1 MVLRLYSNKCICS
14 IVDLR
19 SPKLHKILDT
29 WIEED
34 LGDGDLT
41 RFVLSDRRASA
52 HWVAKEDGT
61 FCGGDLVKLIFRKID
76 PKVDIQL
83 LIEDGQKFEKNQ
95 RLLELKGSSSSL
107 VAGERVSL
115 NVAMHLSGIA
125 TSTAVLITKLSGS
138 KVKLADTRKTT
149 PGMRIFEK
157 YAFHCGGGINHRL
170 GLDDAA
176 MLKENHIEWSQG
188 ISESIKILKNTIPW
202 TKKII
207 VEAETPSQAKE
218 AVEAGADGVLLDEM
232 SIQAIEQL
240 VPELRQLSKNSNSK
254 YVSQDIVIEVSGINP
269 NNVSDYMFTG
279 IDLIST
285 SAPITKSKWID
296 FSMRFD

>member
-1 MVLRLYSNKCICS
+1 M
-14 IVDLR
+14 DLR

-41 RFVLSDRRASA
+41 RFVLNNKSASA
-52 HWVAKEDGT
+52 HWIAKENGT
-61 FCGGDLVKLIFRKID
+61 FCGGGLIKLIFQKID

-83 LIEDGQKFEKNQ
+83 LIDDGQKFQKNQ
-95 RLLELKGSSSSL
+95 RLLELHGPSSSL

-125 TSTAVLITKLSGS
+125 TSTALLVSKLSGTN
-138 KVKLADTRKTT
+138 VKLADTRKTS
-149 PGMRIFEK
+149 PGLRIFEK
-157 YAFHCGGGINHRL
+157 YAFRCGGGINHRL

-176 MLKENHIEWSQG
+176 MLKENHIEWSTG
-188 ISESIKILKNTIPW
+188 ISESIKILKKTIPW

-207 VEAETPSQAKE
+207 VEAETPTQAKE
-218 AVEAGADGVLLDEM
+218 AIEAGADGILLDEM
-232 SIQAIEQL
+232 SVQTIKKL
-240 VPELRQLSKNSNSK
+240 VPELRQLSKTSQST
-254 YVSQDIVIEVSGINP
+254 YVSQNIVIEVSGINP
-269 NNVSDYMFTG
+269 NNLSDYIFTG

-285 SAPITKSKWID
+285 SAAITKSKWID
-296 FSMRFD
+296 FSMRFN

>member
-1 MVLRLYSNKCICS
+1 
-14 IVDLR
+14 VDLR

-41 RFVLSDRRASA
+41 RIVLNKQSTSA
-52 HWVAKEDGT
+52 HWIAKEDGT
-61 FCGGDLVKLIFRKID
+61 FCGGELIKLIFKKID
-76 PKVDIQL
+76 PQVDIQL
-83 LIEDGQKFEKNQ
+83 LIKDGEKFDHNQ
-95 RLLELKGSSSSL
+95 RLLNLQGPSSSL
-107 VAGERVSL
+107 VAGERVAL

-125 TSTAVLITKLSGS
+125 TSTALLVTKLSGS
-138 KVKLADTRKTT
+138 NVKLADTRKTT
-149 PGMRIFEK
+149 PGIRAFEK

-176 MLKENHIEWSQG
+176 MLKENHIEWSNG
-188 ISESIKILKNTIPW
+188 ISESVKVLKKTIPW

-207 VEAETPSQAKE
+207 VEAETPTQAKE

-240 VPELRQLSKNSNSK
+240 VPELRQLSKTSNSK
-254 YVSQDIVIEVSGINP
+254 YVSKDIVIEVSGINP
-269 NNVSDYMFTG
+269 NNLSDYIHTG

>member
-1 MVLRLYSNKCICS
+1 M
-14 IVDLR
+14 DLR
-19 SPKLHKILDT
+19 SPTLHKVLDS

-41 RFVLSDRRASA
+41 RFVLNKQRVSA

-61 FCGGDLVKLIFRKID
+61 FCGGDLVKLIFKKID

-83 LIEDGQKFEKNQ
+83 LIEDGKKFEKNQ

-125 TSTAVLITKLSGS
+125 TSTALLVTKLSGS

-149 PGMRIFEK
+149 PGMRVFEK

-232 SIQAIEQL
+232 SVQAIEKL
-240 VPELRQLSKNSNSK
+240 VPELRQLSKNSKSK
-254 YVSQDIVIEVSGINP
+254 YVSQNIVIEVSGINP
-269 NNVSDYMFTG
+269 NNVSDYIFTG

>member
-1 MVLRLYSNKCICS
+1 M
-14 IVDLR
+14 DLR

-41 RFVLSDRRASA
+41 RFVLNDRSASA
-52 HWVAKEDGT
+52 HWVAKEGGV

-76 PKVDIQL
+76 PQVDIQL

-95 RLLELKGSSSSL
+95 RLLELKGTSSSL
-107 VAGERVSL
+107 VAGERVTL

-125 TSTAVLITKLSGS
+125 TSTALLVTKLSGS
-138 KVKLADTRKTT
+138 NVKLADTRKTT
-149 PGMRIFEK
+149 PGLRIFEK

-207 VEAETPSQAKE
+207 VEAETSSQAKE

-232 SIQAIEQL
+232 SIQAIEKL
-240 VPELRQLSKNSNSK
+240 VPELRQLSKNSKSK
-254 YVSQDIVIEVSGINP
+254 YVSQNIVIEVSGINP
-269 NNVSDYMFTG
+269 NNVSDYILTG

>member
-1 MVLRLYSNKCICS
+1 M
-14 IVDLR
+14 DLR

-41 RFVLSDRRASA
+41 RYVLNDSSASA
-52 HWVAKEDGT
+52 HWVAKENGT
-61 FCGGDLVKLIFRKID
+61 FCGGDLVKLIFKKID
-76 PKVDIQL
+76 PQVDIQL
-83 LIEDGQKFEKNQ
+83 LLEDGQKFEKNQ
-95 RLLELKGSSSSL
+95 KLLELKGSSSSL
-107 VAGERVSL
+107 VAGERVTL

-125 TSTAVLITKLSGS
+125 TSTALLVTKLSRS
-138 KVKLADTRKTT
+138 NVKLADTRKTT
-149 PGMRIFEK
+149 PGLRIFEK

-188 ISESIKILKNTIPW
+188 IRESIKILKNTLPW

-218 AVEAGADGVLLDEM
+218 AVEAGADGILLDEM
-232 SIQAIEQL
+232 SIQTIEKL
-240 VPELRQLSKNSNSK
+240 VPELRQLSKTSNSK
-254 YVSQDIVIEVSGINP
+254 YVSQNIVIEVSGINP
-269 NNVSDYMFTG
+269 NNLSDYVLTG

-285 SAPITKSKWID
+285 SAPMTKSRWID

>member
-1 MVLRLYSNKCICS
+1 M
-14 IVDLR
+14 DLR

-41 RFVLSDRRASA
+41 RFVLNDRSASA
-52 HWVAKEDGT
+52 HWLAKEGGI

-76 PKVDIQL
+76 PQVDIQL

-95 RLLELKGSSSSL
+95 KLIELKGASSSL
-107 VAGERVSL
+107 VTGERVTL

-125 TSTAVLITKLSGS
+125 TSTACLVTTLSGS
-138 KVKLADTRKTT
+138 NVKLADTRKTT
-149 PGMRIFEK
+149 PGLRIFEK

-188 ISESIKILKNTIPW
+188 ISESIKILKNTLPW

-232 SIQAIEQL
+232 SIQTIEKL
-240 VPELRQLSKNSNSK
+240 VPELRQLSRTSNSK
-254 YVSQDIVIEVSGINP
+254 YVSQNIVIEVSGIDP
-269 NNVSDYMFTG
+269 NNISDYIYTG

-285 SAPITKSKWID
+285 SGPITKSKWID

>member
-1 MVLRLYSNKCICS
+1 M
-14 IVDLR
+14 DLR

-41 RFVLSDRRASA
+41 RFILSDRSASA

-61 FCGGDLVKLIFRKID
+61 FCGGDLVKLLFRKID

-125 TSTAVLITKLSGS
+125 TSTDLLVTKLSGS

-149 PGMRIFEK
+149 PGMRVFEK

-218 AVEAGADGVLLDEM
+218 AVKAGADGVLLDEM
-232 SIQAIEQL
+232 SIQAIEKL
-240 VPELRQLSKNSNSK
+240 VPELRQLSKNSKSK
-254 YVSQDIVIEVSGINP
+254 YASQNIVIEVSGINP
-269 NNVSDYMFTG
+269 NNVSDYIFTG

-285 SAPITKSKWID
+285 SAPLTNSKCID

>member
-1 MVLRLYSNKCICS
+1 M
-14 IVDLR
+14 DLR

-41 RFVLSDRRASA
+41 RFVLSDRSASA

-61 FCGGDLVKLIFRKID
+61 FCGGDLIKLIFKKID
-76 PKVDIQL
+76 PEVDIQL
-83 LIEDGQKFEKNQ
+83 LIKDGHKFEKNQ
-95 RLLELKGSSSSL
+95 RLIELQGPSSSL
-107 VAGERVSL
+107 VAGERVTL

-125 TSTAVLITKLSGS
+125 TSTALLVTKLSGS
-138 KVKLADTRKTT
+138 NVKLADTRKTT
-149 PGMRIFEK
+149 PGLRALEK
-157 YAFHCGGGINHRL
+157 YAFRCGGGINHRL

-188 ISESIKILKNTIPW
+188 ISESIKILKQKIPW

-207 VEAETPSQAKE
+207 VEAETPDQAKE

-232 SIQAIEQL
+232 SIQTINEL
-240 VPELRQLSKNSNSK
+240 VPELRKLSRTSSSR
-254 YVSQDIVIEVSGINP
+254 YVSQNIVIEVSGINP
-269 NNVSDYMFTG
+269 NHLSEYISTD

-285 SAPITKSKWID
+285 SAPITKSKWLD
-296 FSMRFD
+296 FSMRFN

>member
-1 MVLRLYSNKCICS
+1 M
-14 IVDLR
+14 DLR

-41 RFVLSDRRASA
+41 RFVLSDRSASA

-125 TSTAVLITKLSGS
+125 TSTALLVTKLSGS

-149 PGMRIFEK
+149 PGMRVFEK

-188 ISESIKILKNTIPW
+188 ISESIKILKETIPW

-207 VEAETPSQAKE
+207 VEAETPYQAKE
-218 AVEAGADGVLLDEM
+218 AVKAGADGVLLDEM
-232 SIQAIEQL
+232 SIQAIEKL
-240 VPELRQLSKNSNSK
+240 VPELRQLSKNSKSK
-254 YVSQDIVIEVSGINP
+254 YASQNIVIEVSGINP
-269 NNVSDYMFTG
+269 NNVSDY
-279 IDLIST
+279 ILSLIH
-285 SAPITKSKWID
+285 I
-296 FSMRFD
+296 

>member
-1 MVLRLYSNKCICS
+1 M
-14 IVDLR
+14 DLR
-19 SPKLHKILDT
+19 SPKLQKIIDT

-41 RFVLSDRRASA
+41 RFVLNDRNVSA

-76 PKVDIQL
+76 PKIEIQL
-83 LIEDGQKFEKNQ
+83 LIEDGQKFEKDQ
-95 RLLELKGSSSSL
+95 RLLELKGSASAL
-107 VAGERVSL
+107 VTGERVTL

-125 TSTAVLITKLSGS
+125 TSTASLVSKLSGS
-138 KVKLADTRKTT
+138 NVKLADTRKTT
-149 PGMRIFEK
+149 PGLRIFEK

-188 ISESIKILKNTIPW
+188 ISESIKILKTTIPW

-218 AVEAGADGVLLDEM
+218 AVEAGADGILLDEM
-232 SIQAIEQL
+232 SIQTIEKL

-254 YVSQDIVIEVSGINP
+254 YVSQNIVIEVSGINP
-269 NNVSDYMFTG
+269 NNLSDYIFTG

-285 SAPITKSKWID
+285 SAPMTKSKWID
-296 FSMRFD
+296 FSMCFD

>member
-1 MVLRLYSNKCICS
+1 M
-14 IVDLR
+14 DLR
-19 SPKLHKILDT
+19 SPKLQKILDT

-34 LGDGDLT
+34 LGNGDLT
-41 RFVLSDRRASA
+41 RFVLNDRSASA
-52 HWVAKEDGT
+52 HWVAKEGGI

-76 PKVDIQL
+76 PQVDIQL

-95 RLLELKGSSSSL
+95 RLIELKGSSSSL
-107 VAGERVSL
+107 VAGERVTL
-115 NVAMHLSGIA
+115 NIAMHLSGIA
-125 TSTAVLITKLSGS
+125 TSTASLVTKLSGS
-138 KVKLADTRKTT
+138 NLKLADTRKTT
-149 PGMRIFEK
+149 PGLRIFEK

-188 ISESIKILKNTIPW
+188 ISESIKILKKTIPW

-207 VEAETPSQAKE
+207 VEAETPTQAKE
-218 AVEAGADGVLLDEM
+218 AVEAGVDGVLLDEM
-232 SIQAIEQL
+232 SIKTIEKL

-254 YVSQDIVIEVSGINP
+254 YVSQNIIIEVSGINP
-269 NNVSDYMFTG
+269 NHLSDYVFTG

-285 SAPITKSKWID
+285 SAPITKNKWID

>member
-1 MVLRLYSNKCICS
+1 M
-14 IVDLR
+14 DLR

-41 RFVLSDRRASA
+41 SFVLSDRSVSA
-52 HWVAKEDGT
+52 HWVAKEHGT

-76 PKVDIQL
+76 PQVDIQL
-83 LIEDGQKFEKNQ
+83 LVEDGQKFNKNQ
-95 RLLELKGSSSSL
+95 RLLELRGASSSL

-125 TSTAVLITKLSGS
+125 SSTALLVTKLSGS
-138 KVKLADTRKTT
+138 NVKLADTRKTT
-149 PGMRIFEK
+149 PGLRIFEK

-176 MLKENHIEWSQG
+176 MLKENHIEWSKG
-188 ISESIKILKNTIPW
+188 ISESIKVLKQTIPW

-207 VEAETPSQAKE
+207 VEAETPTQAKE

-232 SIQAIEQL
+232 PVHTIEKL
-240 VPELRQLSKNSNSK
+240 VPELRQLSKTSKSK

-269 NNVSDYMFTG
+269 KNLSDYILTG

-285 SAPITKSKWID
+285 SAPMTKSKWID

>member
-1 MVLRLYSNKCICS
+1 
-14 IVDLR
+14 VDLR

-41 RFVLSDRRASA
+41 RFVLNNKSSSA

-61 FCGGDLVKLIFRKID
+61 FCGGDLVKLIFKKID
-76 PKVDIQL
+76 PQVDIQL

-107 VAGERVSL
+107 VAGERATL

-125 TSTAVLITKLSGS
+125 TSTALLVNKLSGS
-138 KVKLADTRKTT
+138 NVKLADTRKTT
-149 PGMRIFEK
+149 PGLRIFEK

-188 ISESIKILKNTIPW
+188 ISENIKILKNNIPW
-202 TKKII
+202 TTKII
-207 VEAETPSQAKE
+207 VEAETPTQAKE

-232 SIQAIEQL
+232 SIQTIEKL
-240 VPELRQLSKNSNSK
+240 VPDLRQLSKSSQSKNVSK
-254 YVSQDIVIEVSGINP
+254 YIVIEVSGVNP
-269 NNVSDYMFTG
+269 SNLSDYVSTG

-296 FSMRFD
+296 FSMRFHQNHP

>member
-1 MVLRLYSNKCICS
+1 M
-14 IVDLR
+14 DLR
-19 SPKLHKILDT
+19 SPKLHKILDA

-41 RFVLSDRRASA
+41 RFVLNNTIASA
-52 HWVAKEDGT
+52 HWIAKEDGT
-61 FCGGDLVKLIFRKID
+61 FCGGDLIKLIFQKID
-76 PKVDIQL
+76 PQVDIEL
-83 LIEDGQKFEKNQ
+83 LIKDGQKFKKNQ
-95 RLLELKGSSSSL
+95 RLLELQGPSSSL
-107 VAGERVSL
+107 VAGERVTL

-125 TSTAVLITKLSGS
+125 TSTALLVSKLSGS
-138 KVKLADTRKTT
+138 RVKLADTRKTT
-149 PGMRIFEK
+149 PGLRIFEK
-157 YAFHCGGGINHRL
+157 YAFRCGGGINHRF

-176 MLKENHIEWSQG
+176 MLKENHIEWSKG
-188 ISESIKILKNTIPW
+188 ISESIKILKQTIPW

-232 SIQAIEQL
+232 SIQTIKEL
-240 VPELRQLSKNSNSK
+240 VPELRQLSKISNSK
-254 YVSQDIVIEVSGINP
+254 YVSQNIVIEVSGINP
-269 NNVSDYMFTG
+269 NNLSDYISTD

-296 FSMRFD
+296 CSMRFN

>member
-1 MVLRLYSNKCICS
+1 M
-14 IVDLR
+14 DLR
-19 SPKLHKILDT
+19 SPKLQKILDT

-34 LGDGDLT
+34 LGNGDLT
-41 RFVLSDRRASA
+41 RFVLNDRSASA
-52 HWVAKEDGT
+52 HWVAKEGGV

-76 PKVDIQL
+76 PQIYIEL

-95 RLLELKGSSSSL
+95 RLIELKGSSSSL
-107 VAGERVSL
+107 VAGERVTL

-125 TSTAVLITKLSGS
+125 TSTALLVTKLSGS
-138 KVKLADTRKTT
+138 NVKLADTRKTI

-176 MLKENHIEWSQG
+176 MLKENHIEWSRG
-188 ISESIKILKNTIPW
+188 ISESIKILKNTLPW

-218 AVEAGADGVLLDEM
+218 AVEAGADGILLDEM
-232 SIQAIEQL
+232 SIQTIEKL
-240 VPELRQLSKNSNSK
+240 VPELRQLSKTSNSK
-254 YVSQDIVIEVSGINP
+254 YIAQNIVIEVSGINP
-269 NNVSDYMFTG
+269 NNLSDYIFTG

-285 SAPITKSKWID
+285 SAPMTKSKWID

>member
-1 MVLRLYSNKCICS
+1 M
-14 IVDLR
+14 DLR

-41 RFVLSDRRASA
+41 RFVLDDRSASA

-61 FCGGDLVKLIFRKID
+61 FCGGDLVQLIFRKID
-76 PKVDIQL
+76 PQVKIQL
-83 LIEDGQKFEKNQ
+83 LIKDGQKFQKNQ
-95 RLLELKGSSSSL
+95 RLLELNGSSSSL
-107 VAGERVSL
+107 VAGERVTL
-115 NVAMHLSGIA
+115 NIAMHLSGIA
-125 TSTAVLITKLSGS
+125 TSTALLVTKLSGS
-138 KVKLADTRKTT
+138 NVKLADTRKTT
-149 PGMRIFEK
+149 PGLRIFEK

-188 ISESIKILKNTIPW
+188 ISESIKILKNSIPW

-207 VEAETPSQAKE
+207 VEAETPTQAKE
-218 AVEAGADGVLLDEM
+218 AIEAGADGVLLDEM
-232 SIQAIEQL
+232 SIQAIEKL
-240 VPELRQLSKNSNSK
+240 VPELRQLSKNSNRK
-254 YVSQDIVIEVSGINP
+254 NASQNIVIEVSGINP
-269 NNVSDYMFTG
+269 NNLSDYIFTG

-285 SAPITKSKWID
+285 SAPMTKSKWID

>member
-1 MVLRLYSNKCICS
+1 
-14 IVDLR
+14 VDLR

-41 RFVLSDRRASA
+41 RFVLNDRSTSA
-52 HWVAKEDGT
+52 HWDAKEDGT
-61 FCGGDLVKLIFRKID
+61 FCGGDLVKLIFKKID
-76 PKVDIQL
+76 PQVDIQL

-107 VAGERVSL
+107 VAGERVTL
-115 NVAMHLSGIA
+115 NIAMHLSGIA
-125 TSTAVLITKLSGS
+125 TSTALLVNKLSGS
-138 KVKLADTRKTT
+138 NVKLADTRKTT
-149 PGMRIFEK
+149 PGLRIFEK

-232 SIQAIEQL
+232 SIQTIEKL
-240 VPELRQLSKNSNSK
+240 VPELRQLAKTSNSK
-254 YVSQDIVIEVSGINP
+254 YVSQNIVIEVSGINP
-269 NNVSDYMFTG
+269 NNLSDYIFTG

-296 FSMRFD
+296 FSMRFN

>member
-1 MVLRLYSNKCICS
+1 M
-14 IVDLR
+14 DLR

-34 LGDGDLT
+34 LGNGDLT
-41 RFVLSDRRASA
+41 RFVLSDKTVSA
-52 HWVAKEDGT
+52 HWVAKEDGI
-61 FCGGDLVKLIFRKID
+61 FCGGDLVNLMFRKID
-76 PKVDIQL
+76 PLIEIQIL
-83 LIEDGQKFEKNQ
+83 VEDGQNFYKNQ
-95 RLLELKGSSSSL
+95 RLLELKGSASSL
-107 VAGERVSL
+107 VAGERVTL

-125 TSTAVLITKLSGS
+125 TSTALLVSKLSGS
-138 KVKLADTRKTT
+138 NVKLADTRKTT
-149 PGMRIFEK
+149 PGLRIFEK

-176 MLKENHIEWSQG
+176 MLKENHIEWSNG
-188 ISESIKILKNTIPW
+188 ISESIKILKDTIPW
-202 TKKII
+202 TTKII
-207 VEAETPSQAKE
+207 VEAETPSQAIE

-232 SIQAIEQL
+232 PIKTITKL
-240 VPELRQLSKNSNSK
+240 VPELRQISKNNNSK
-254 YVSQDIVIEVSGINP
+254 YVSQNVVIEVSGINP
-269 NNVSDYMFTG
+269 NNLPDYVSTG

>member
-1 MVLRLYSNKCICS
+1 MLSNWYSNKCICC

-19 SPKLHKILDT
+19 SPKLQKILDT

-34 LGDGDLT
+34 LGNGDLT
-41 RFVLSDRRASA
+41 RFVLNDRSASA
-52 HWVAKEDGT
+52 HWVAKESGI

-76 PKVDIQL
+76 PQVDIQL

-95 RLLELKGSSSSL
+95 RLIELKGSSSSL
-107 VAGERVSL
+107 VAGERVTL

-125 TSTAVLITKLSGS
+125 TSTALLVTKLSGS
-138 KVKLADTRKTT
+138 NVKLADTRKTT
-149 PGMRIFEK
+149 PGLRIFEK

-188 ISESIKILKNTIPW
+188 ISESIKILKNTLPW

-232 SIQAIEQL
+232 SIQTIAKL

-254 YVSQDIVIEVSGINP
+254 YVSQNIVIEVSGINP
-269 NNVSDYMFTG
+269 NNLSDYIFTG

-296 FSMRFD
+296 LSMRFD

>member
-1 MVLRLYSNKCICS
+1 
-14 IVDLR
+14 VDLR

-41 RFVLSDRRASA
+41 RFVLNDRSSSA
-52 HWVAKEDGT
+52 HWVAKEDGI
-61 FCGGDLVKLIFRKID
+61 FCGGDLVRLIFRKID
-76 PKVDIQL
+76 PQVNIQL

-95 RLLELKGSSSSL
+95 RLLELNGSASSL
-107 VAGERVSL
+107 VAGERLTL
-115 NVAMHLSGIA
+115 NIAMHLSGIA
-125 TSTAVLITKLSGS
+125 TSTASLVSKLSGS
-138 KVKLADTRKTT
+138 NVKLADTRKTT
-149 PGMRIFEK
+149 PGLRIFEK

-170 GLDDAA
+170 SLDDAA

-188 ISESIKILKNTIPW
+188 INESIKILKRTIPW

-207 VEAETPSQAKE
+207 VEAETASQAKE
-218 AVEAGADGVLLDEM
+218 AIKAGADGVLLDEM
-232 SIQAIEQL
+232 SIETITKL
-240 VPELRQLSKNSNSK
+240 VPELRQLSEKYKSNN
-254 YVSQDIVIEVSGINP
+254 VSQNVVIEVSGINP
-269 NNVSDYMFTG
+269 NNISDYIFTG

-285 SAPITKSKWID
+285 SAAITKSKWID

>member
-1 MVLRLYSNKCICS
+1 
-14 IVDLR
+14 VDLR
-19 SPKLHKILDT
+19 SPKLHRILDT

-41 RFVLSDRRASA
+41 RFVLDNRSAAA
-52 HWVAKEDGT
+52 HWIAKEGGT
-61 FCGGDLVKLIFRKID
+61 FCGGSLIKLIFQKID
-76 PKVDIQL
+76 PQVDIKL
-83 LIEDGQKFEKNQ
+83 LIDDGKKFEKNQ
-95 RLLELKGSSSSL
+95 RLLELKGPSSSL
-107 VAGERVSL
+107 VAGERISL

-125 TSTAVLITKLSGS
+125 TSTALLATKLSGS
-138 KVKLADTRKTT
+138 NIRLADTRKTT
-149 PGMRIFEK
+149 PGLRIFEK
-157 YAFHCGGGINHRL
+157 YAFRCGGGINHRL

-176 MLKENHIEWSQG
+176 MLKENHIEWSKG
-188 ISESIKILKNTIPW
+188 ISKSIKILKKTIPW

-232 SIQAIEQL
+232 SIQTIEKL
-240 VPELRQLSKNSNSK
+240 VPELRQLSKTSKSK
-254 YVSQDIVIEVSGINP
+254 YVSKNIVLEVSGINP
-269 NNVSDYMFTG
+269 NNLADYVFTG

-296 FSMRFD
+296 FSMRFH

>member
-1 MVLRLYSNKCICS
+1 M
-14 IVDLR
+14 DLR

-41 RFVLSDRRASA
+41 RFVLSDRSASA

-76 PKVDIQL
+76 PKVDIRL
-83 LIEDGQKFEKNQ
+83 LIDDGQKFEKNQ
-95 RLLELKGSSSSL
+95 ILLELKGPSSSL

-125 TSTAVLITKLSGS
+125 TSTAVLVTKLSGS

>member
-1 MVLRLYSNKCICS
+1 M
-14 IVDLR
+14 DLR

-41 RFVLSDRRASA
+41 RFVLNDRSVSA
-52 HWVAKEDGT
+52 HWLAKEDGT

-76 PKVDIQL
+76 PQVNIKL

-125 TSTAVLITKLSGS
+125 TSTALLVTKLSGS
-138 KVKLADTRKTT
+138 NVKLADTRKTT
-149 PGMRIFEK
+149 PGLRIFEK

-188 ISESIKILKNTIPW
+188 ISECIKILKNTIPW

-232 SIQAIEQL
+232 SIQTIAKL
-240 VPELRQLSKNSNSK
+240 VPELRQLSKTSNSN
-254 YVSQDIVIEVSGINP
+254 YVSQNIVIEVSGIDP
-269 NNVSDYMFTG
+269 NNLSDYIYTG